1 MSFRMCRRA
10 AGAGLALA
18 VATSAIA
25 QEPAVLSLN
34 EALRLSGV
42 EATTELADL
51 NPRISAPQ
59 AEAEAARALVN
70 QARLRPNPEIS
81 LEVENIAGS
90 GAFSGLRATEYTAS
104 VGQRLELGG
113 KRTARIRAAQAEA
126 RVSELRSE
134 LALAELAQSVRARY
148 VSAVAAAA
156 AVELAADILERSREL
171 ARIAGA
177 LVDAGREPP
186 LRALRAQAA
195 LAEAQ
200 ADLDA
205 AEVRSRAARAALAA
219 LWGDTG
225 PPPQVPAR
233 FPDIRPP
240 GELLVSTRQL
250 QLEIAEAERRAA
262 EAAIAR
268 ERSFRVPDPVV
279 SAGVRHSAE
288 TDAQAFLVGVSIPLP
303 FRDRNQ
309 GNIAAAQARLRAATA
324 QEAVIRA
331 DYEQEVLQARSEYLA
346 AEGRVGTLAETSLPR
361 AEEALR
367 LVQIGYRNGRF
378 PLIEVLS
385 AAEARDNIRQALI
398 EAQES
403 QGQAAATLIRLAATQ
418 GVSQ

>member
-205 AEVRSRAARAALAA
+205 A
-219 LWGDTG
+219 
-225 PPPQVPAR
+225 
-233 FPDIRPP
+233 
-240 GELLVSTRQL
+240 
-250 QLEIAEAERRAA
+250 
-262 EAAIAR
+262 
-268 ERSFRVPDPVV
+268 
-279 SAGVRHSAE
+279 
-288 TDAQAFLVGVSIPLP
+288 
-303 FRDRNQ
+303 
-309 GNIAAAQARLRAATA
+309 
-324 QEAVIRA
+324 
-331 DYEQEVLQARSEYLA
+331 
-346 AEGRVGTLAETSLPR
+346 
-361 AEEALR
+361 
-367 LVQIGYRNGRF
+367 
-378 PLIEVLS
+378 
-385 AAEARDNIRQALI
+385 
-398 EAQES
+398 
-403 QGQAAATLIRLAATQ
+403 
-418 GVSQ
+418 